1 MKREKIRDGEDM
13 TQPLISKEN
22 LIRQHVENGVLSGTK
37 KQDLLQDVNTKMADT
52 VLLIP
57 IMSREQLQAMR
68 PIHGVLLFNQKVC
81 CFCHKTSK
89 PI

>member
-13 TQPLISKEN
+13 IQPLICKEN

-68 PIHGVLLFNQKVC
+68 PIHGVLLFNQKV
-81 CFCHKTSK
+81 
-89 PI
+89 